1 MIAALQRPEGAAF
14 DFLLLFLVVLAG
26 PAIMSR
32 ARIPGIIGLL
42 VGGWAIGPHG
52 LNLVQQGNQTVPELG
67 QFGLL
72 YLMFSAGLELDLGV
86 FNVYR
91 RKAMAFGLAAFLL
104 PFACGFAVG
113 RLINFSIPSA
123 ILLGSLAA
131 SHTLITY
138 PLVREAGLARNPAVA
153 SAVGA
158 TVLTDTLALVALAV
172 IAGTQTG
179 SGSTA
184 STVLELAVGFIVLGV
199 FSLLVLPWAA
209 RWTFRRLGSDRSV
222 RFLVALIG
230 FLAAASV
237 AQVFQIEGLIGAFF
251 AGLGLNRL
259 VPNEGHTM
267 NQIDFF
273 GSAVFVPIFLV
284 STGLLL
290 DPTVMFQLETLKF
303 AALFI
308 LSCLGGKALAAVFA
322 NRGLRVSRGEAAL
335 MWVMSIPQAAA
346 TLAAT
351 TVGFDIGLFDNT
363 VVNAVLVLILVSI
376 LTSTLLVPVVVRHVE
391 VPEATELM
399 LGERVLLAV
408 DNEQPSPAA
417 TQLATRLAR
426 PDGGVVHTLLVRH
439 GRNGPIDHRAMAALS
454 SLAVKEG
461 FDGDIHASVDRST
474 AHAVVHS
481 STDLGASIV
490 VVEADLDTGEN
501 PIAIGNWEEA
511 IVATLTVPLVLLKG
525 SGAGIKR
532 VVLTPDGIDAVGE
545 AAADFVAKLA
555 RIIGHGDVLQLDH
568 SDAHWV
574 SHLQPGDLAVVA
586 VPTFELMLGIPTP
599 PTGAALAVVPEATVS
614 PGNAQAVPGLS

>member
-1 MIAALQRPEGAAF
+1 MISALQRPEGAAF
-14 DFLLLFLVVLAG
+14 DFLLLFLVVLVG
-26 PAIMSR
+26 PAIMNR

-72 YLMFSAGLELDLGV
+72 YLMFAAGLELDLGV

-91 RKAMAFGLAAFLL
+91 RKAVAFGLAAFLL

-113 RLINFSIPSA
+113 RVINFTIPAA

-138 PLVREAGLARNPAVA
+138 PLVREAGLAKNPAVA

-158 TVLTDTLALVALAV
+158 TVLTDTLSLTVLAV
-172 IAGTQTG
+172 VAGTQTG

-184 STVLELAVGFIVLGV
+184 SIVSQLAVGFIVLIL

-209 RWTFRRLGSDRSV
+209 KLTLRRLGSDRSV
-222 RFLVALIG
+222 RFLVALIA

-251 AGLGLNRL
+251 AGLGLNKL
-259 VPNEGHTM
+259 VPNEGQTM
-267 NQIDFF
+267 HQIDFF
-273 GSAVFVPIFLV
+273 GSSVFVPIFLV

-290 DPTVMFQLETLKF
+290 DPSVMFEPETLKF

-308 LSCLGGKALAAVFA
+308 ASCIGGKALAAVFA
-322 NRGLRVSRGEAAL
+322 NRGLKVSRPEAKL
-335 MWVMSIPQAAA
+335 MWAISIPQAAA

-351 TVGFDIGLFDNT
+351 TVGFDIGLFDT
-363 VVNAVLVLILVSI
+363 IVVNAVLVLILVSI
-376 LTSTLLVPVVVRHVE
+376 VTSTLIVPVVARRVE
-391 VPEATELM
+391 VPAAEEPA

-408 DNEQPSPAA
+408 HNEEPSAAA
-417 TQLATRLAR
+417 TQLAARLAR

-439 GRNGPIDHRAMAALS
+439 NSNRTVDRRVVAALS

-461 FDGDIHASVDRST
+461 FDGDVHVAVDRST
-474 AHAVVHS
+474 AHAVVHGCA
-481 STDLGASIV
+481 DLGASIV
-490 VVEADLDTGEN
+490 VVETDLETGYS
-501 PIAIGNWEEA
+501 PLGISNWEEA
-511 IVATLTVPLVLLKG
+511 IVATLTVPLVLVKG
-525 SGAGIKR
+525 GGAGIKR
-532 VVLTPDGIDAVGE
+532 IVLAPEDTHEVGV
-545 AAADFVAKLA
+545 AATSFVAKLA
-555 RIIGHGDVLQLDH
+555 GLIGQGDVLHLDRT
-568 SDAHWV
+568 DADWLTN
-574 SHLQPGDLAVVA
+574 LQSGDIAVMA
-586 VPTFELMLGIPTP
+586 VPTFELIMGLPTP
-599 PTGAALAVVPEATVS
+599 PPGVALAVIPEATVPLAS
-614 PGNAQAVPGLS
+614 PA

>member
-1 MIAALQRPEGAAF
+1 MIGALQRPEGAAF
-14 DFLLLFLVVLAG
+14 DFLLVFLVVLVG
-26 PAIMSR
+26 PSIMSR
-32 ARIPGIIGLL
+32 ARVPGIIGLL

-52 LNLVQQGNQTVPELG
+52 LNLIQAGNQTVPELG

-91 RKAMAFGLAAFLL
+91 RKAVAFGLAAFML

-113 RLINFSIPSA
+113 QVINFSIPAA

-138 PLVREAGLARNPAVA
+138 PLVRDAGLARNPAVA

-158 TVLTDTLALVALAV
+158 TVLTDTLALVVLAV

-179 SGSTA
+179 SGSTP
-184 STVLELAVGFIVLGV
+184 SIVLQLAIGFV
-199 FSLLVLPWAA
+199 VLVAFSLLVLPWAA

-230 FLAAASV
+230 FLAAAAV
-237 AQVFQIEGLIGAFF
+237 AQVFHIEGIIGAFF

-259 VPNEGHTM
+259 VPNEGQTM

-290 DPTVMFQLETLKF
+290 DPTVMFQVETIKY
-303 AALFI
+303 AGLFI
-308 LSCLGGKALAAVFA
+308 LSCIGGKALAATFA
-322 NRGLRVSRGEAAL
+322 NRGLKVSRAEAML
-335 MWVMSIPQAAA
+335 MWTISIPQAAA

-351 TVGFDIGLFDNT
+351 TVGFQIGLFDSV

-376 LTSTLLVPVVVRHVE
+376 LTSTLLVPVVARRVE
-391 VPEATELM
+391 VPEATEAM

-408 DNEQPSPAA
+408 DSDHPSPAA
-417 TQLATRLAR
+417 TQLAARLAR

-439 GRNGPIDHRAMAALS
+439 RSNGAADRHAKAALS

-461 FDGDIHASVDRST
+461 FDGDVHVSIDRST
-474 AHAVVHS
+474 AHAVVHGS
-481 STDLGASIV
+481 NDLDASVVVAETDLDDAERLISIS
-490 VVEADLDTGEN
+490 
-501 PIAIGNWEEA
+501 NWEEA
-511 IVATLTVPLVLLKG
+511 IVATLTVPLVLVKG
-525 SGAGIKR
+525 GGADIKR
-532 VVLTPDGIDAVGE
+532 VVLAPGGTDPVG
-545 AAADFVAKLA
+545 AAATEFVAKLA
-555 RIIGHGDVLQLDH
+555 RIIGRGEVLQLDQG
-568 SDAHWV
+568 DDDWV
-574 SHLQPGDLAVVA
+574 SHLQPGDLALLA
-586 VPTFELMLGIPTP
+586 VPTFELVMGIPTP
-599 PTGAALAVVPEATVS
+599 PPGAALAVVPEATVAMRS
-614 PGNAQAVPGLS
+614 AA